1 MEPSFVPFDQAGG
14 LTGSKA
20 QLFGVLSDFCRGS
33 RRIAVPVTYCL
44 EQTPGELTAFA
55 APRFGARHPVDRLL
69 EHEPRATLAAD
80 LDAVSALELAYGS
93 YASLNRVFE
102 GPVWLRSSVGFRD
115 AREVTEAGLN
125 YSLRFDPG
133 AEPVRSVVELYAG
146 VVRPYSLWYSQCL
159 IRSGY
164 AGCSI
169 LASELVDVDV
179 FVTARGAAEGV
190 ALEFDRVGA
199 PRPWVGTVAHA
210 PGEFRSHAADLDE
223 IVRTLL
229 RWLAWEGIE
238 VEAVLAKSGRLYL
251 TQARRA
257 VRSATWAVPP
267 FSPDEEFDTVVDLR
281 GVVDGGA
288 GAAPP
293 DADGRTLV
301 VMDGGGPALH
311 RAVRDVVR
319 RAAPAAVLLTGL
331 PTLSNHLLL
340 ALAEVYST
348 RILATVGRLEI
359 RRNGGARMR
368 LQVEPSGTV
377 VLHG

>member
-1 MEPSFVPFDQAGG
+1 MPLDQAGP

-20 QLFGVLSDFCRGS
+20 RLFRLLRDFCRGS
-33 RRIAVPVTYCL
+33 RVVTVPVTYCL
-44 EQTPGELTAFA
+44 EQTPGELTTYV

-69 EHEPRATLAAD
+69 EHEPRATLDADRAAVAA
-80 LDAVSALELAYGS
+80 LGLAFGSFAALESMFG
-93 YASLNRVFE
+93 

-115 AREVTEAGLN
+115 ERDVSEAGLN
-125 YSLRFDPG
+125 YSLRLDPG
-133 AEPVRSVVELYAG
+133 ADPARSAVELYAG
-146 VVRPYSLWYSQCL
+146 TIRPYSLWYSQCL

-190 ALEFDRVGA
+190 ALEFDRVGT
-199 PRPWVGTVAHA
+199 PRPWIGTAAHA
-210 PGEFRSHAADLDE
+210 PGEFRGHAASLDG
-223 IVRTLL
+223 IVRALL
-229 RWLAWEGIE
+229 GRLGWEGIE

-257 VRSATWAVPP
+257 ILRATWAVPP
-267 FSPDEEFDTVVDLR
+267 FSPDDEFDAVVDLR
-281 GVVDGGA
+281 GGADGGSEP
-288 GAAPP
+288 GPP
-293 DADGRTLV
+293 DAGGRTLV

-319 RAAPAAVLLTGL
+319 RVAPSAILLTGL

-340 ALAEVYST
+340 ALAEIYST
-348 RILATVGRLEI
+348 RILATVERLEV